1 MKLTGI
7 EIFDKLKSEEQ
18 QNEIIKAIED
28 KFIHL
33 DFISV
38 ADSSINLVI
47 DNNNYNNININTSLQ
62 KYQDEDYGWDHVT
75 YVKFCSNGYD
85 PKICTTD
92 KIEIYFSKYKV
103 PARFINSKNN

>member
-7 EIFDKLKSEEQ
+7 EIFNKLISEEQ

-38 ADSSINLVI
+38 TDSTINLVI
-47 DNNNYNNININTSLQ
+47 DNMNYNIPNIKASLGR
-62 KYQDEDYGWDHVT
+62 YYNEEYGWQHISFI
-75 YVKFCSNGYD
+75 KFCSNGYD

-92 KIEIYFSKYKV
+92 KIEFYFSKYKE
-103 PARFINSKNN
+103 PAIFINSK